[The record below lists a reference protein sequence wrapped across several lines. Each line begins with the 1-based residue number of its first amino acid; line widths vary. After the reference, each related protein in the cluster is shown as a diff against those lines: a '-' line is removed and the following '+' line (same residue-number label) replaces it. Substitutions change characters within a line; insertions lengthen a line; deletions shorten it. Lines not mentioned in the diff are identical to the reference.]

1 MRTAVL
7 IPCLNE
13 EATIGRVVREFAA
26 ALPGAIVYVYD
37 NHSTD
42 ATLQEAR
49 AAGAIVRTET
59 RRGKGHVVCRMFA
72 DIDADVYLMVDGDG
86 TYDASS
92 APEMVRRLQAHQLDM
107 VSGARVTTVAE
118 AYRRGHVLGNR
129 LLTGLVALLFGNRF
143 SDLLSGYRV
152 LSRRFVKS
160 FPAMIVGFET
170 ETAFAVH
177 ALELRMP
184 VAEIPTPYRER
195 PEGSTSKLRTYRD
208 GLRILKTILRLL
220 LEERPFYFL
229 GIIALFV
236 ALVSVA
242 LAVPLFREYLQTG
255 LVPRLPTGV
264 LSASLMVLAFSCLA
278 TGLILEMV
286 TLGRRETKRLV
297 YLTLPAPPSLERA

>member
-1 MRTAVL
+1 MTTAVL

-26 ALPGAIVYVYD
+26 ALPGAAIYVYD
-37 NHSTD
+37 NNSTD
-42 ATLQEAR
+42 ATPREAR

-92 APEMVRRLQAHQLDM
+92 APTMVRRLQAEQLDM
-107 VSGARVTTVAE
+107 VSGARVTTVAA
-118 AYRRGHVLGNR
+118 AYRRGHVTGNY
-129 LLTGLVALLFGNRF
+129 LLTSLVAFLFGNRF

-152 LSRRFVKS
+152 FSRRFVKS

-184 VAEIPTPYRER
+184 VAEIETPYKER
-195 PEGSTSKLRTYRD
+195 PQGSTSKLRTYRD

-220 LEERPFYFL
+220 LEERPFYLLGAVSVVLAVVSLTL
-229 GIIALFV
+229 GI
-236 ALVSVA
+236 
-242 LAVPLFREYLQTG
+242 PLLLDFLRTG

-264 LSASLMVLAFSCLA
+264 VAASVMILAVLCFAA
-278 TGLILEMV
+278 GLILEMV
-286 TLGRRETKRLV
+286 TLGRRETKRLL
-297 YLTLPAPPSLERA
+297 YLTFPAPSLPERV